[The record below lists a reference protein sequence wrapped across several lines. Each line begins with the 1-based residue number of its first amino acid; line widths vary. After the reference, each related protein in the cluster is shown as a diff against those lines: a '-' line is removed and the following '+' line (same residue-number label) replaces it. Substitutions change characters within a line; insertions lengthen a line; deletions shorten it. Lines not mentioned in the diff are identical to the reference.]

1 MKMRFSATAALVL
14 GLFGQLL
21 LPSAALA
28 EQKQRFDKY
37 DVHYMIVNSTFLSPE
52 VAKSYGIVRGED
64 RFIMNIAVRETL
76 EDGSTVARKADL
88 SGTRFDL
95 IHRLALD
102 FKEIDERTAV
112 YYIAQFQANDKE
124 KLDFT
129 LKIHPATSKRSYKM
143 QFNKVM
149 HTGK

>member
-1 MKMRFSATAALVL
+1 MSTRFAAAATLATS
-14 GLFGQLL
+14 LL
-21 LPSAALA
+21 LQLVWISSAHA
-28 EQKQRFDKY
+28 EQKQRFDNY
-37 DVHYMIVNSTFLSPE
+37 EVHYSIVNSAFLSPQ
-52 VAKSYGIVRGED
+52 VAKTYNIVRGDD
-64 RFIMNIAVRETL
+64 RFILNIAVREIL
-76 EDGSTVARKADL
+76 DDGSSAARKAEV

-95 IHRLALD
+95 IHRLPLD

-143 QFNKVM
+143 QFNKM
-149 HTGK
+149 LYKGK

>member
-1 MKMRFSATAALVL
+1 MGSRFTAAATLAISLLTQLVL
-14 GLFGQLL
+14 VSFAQ
-21 LPSAALA
+21 A
-28 EQKQRFDKY
+28 EQKQRFDSY
-37 DVHYMIVNSTFLSPE
+37 DVHYSVVNSTFLSPQ
-52 VAKSYGIVRGED
+52 VAKTYGIVRGDD
-64 RFIMNIAVRETL
+64 RFILNIAVREIL
-76 EDGSTVARKADL
+76 ADGSSAARKVDV

-129 LKIHPATSKRSYKM
+129 LKIHPETSKRSYKM
-143 QFNKVM
+143 QFNKVLY
-149 HTGK
+149 TGQ